1 MPLPQVVR
9 DHDRA
14 VASRSEEHRRD
25 RFSHLLQ
32 PIRDLAEN
40 FSIDLATELE
50 DYLEELEDLEIA
62 FHDHSEDGAGPHSIT
77 RVCIVCSAAFCVLFV
92 LLFVVVVVLLL
103 LRLSFL
109 CPPLLLLLK

>member
-77 RVCIVCSAAFCVLFV
+77 RVCSAAFCVLFV
-92 LLFVVVVVLLL
+92 LLFVVVVVLL
-103 LRLSFL
+103 RLSFL
-109 CPPLLLLLK
+109 CPPLLLLLLK